1 MLTCATLLKTELPE
15 GSFNTNNRAMVLAV
29 AVAAALAAVLVPG
42 AFAMPAVKASTVADV
57 IKNHANLTSTVTVVG
72 QRVGA
77 G

>member
-1 MLTCATLLKTELPE
+1 
-15 GSFNTNNRAMVLAV
+15 MVLAV
-29 AVAAALAAVLVPG
+29 AVAAAVAAVLVPG

-72 QRVGA
+72 HGVGA